1 MLCVSEV
8 CLDAGSWYTGNTLP
22 WHGRVAGPI
31 PAESTLRSAKQ
42 SYEVARPQVL
52 EECPQ
57 RSFSEVGLDL
67 NVLLLCAQAY

>member
-1 MLCVSEV
+1 
-8 CLDAGSWYTGNTLP
+8 
-22 WHGRVAGPI
+22 
-31 PAESTLRSAKQ
+31 
-42 SYEVARPQVL
+42 VARPQVL